1 MDIKNTLELIGLSA
15 TIAAVVSTAVHHVG
29 TLTLDKRLAELE
41 NRWRE
46 HESRWLDKL
55 NGRYVYRGEY
65 TEHVRLV
72 EQRLERLED

>member
-1 MDIKNTLELIGLSA
+1 MDIKVTLELIGLSA
-15 TIAAVVSTAVHHVG
+15 TIAALVSTAVHHVG

-46 HESRWLDKL
+46 HEARWLERL

-65 TEHVRLV
+65 SEHVKQV
-72 EQRLERLED
+72 DQRLDRLED